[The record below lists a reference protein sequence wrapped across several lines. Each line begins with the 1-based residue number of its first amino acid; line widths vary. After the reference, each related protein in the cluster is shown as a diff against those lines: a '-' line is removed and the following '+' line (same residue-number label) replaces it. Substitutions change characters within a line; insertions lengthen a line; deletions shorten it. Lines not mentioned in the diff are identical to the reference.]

1 MSQELEKAAMRERLL
16 LARLAVPLDERAAL
30 SARASERLLHL
41 PPVAQATTIAF
52 YAAVGSEADPTP
64 AVEACVASGKRVV
77 FPRVSASGRVLEFA
91 VATHDE
97 LVPGAHRTREPP
109 PLAPPVP
116 LAEID
121 CIIVPGVAFDESCRR
136 LGRGGGFYDAT
147 LAELSPRATR
157 IGFAL
162 EPQIVPQVPS
172 EGHDI
177 PMHVVVTDARVL
189 HAASAART
197 ASH

>member
-1 MSQELEKAAMRERLL
+1 MRERLL
-16 LARLAVPLDERAAL
+16 LTRLAVPLEQRAAM

-41 PPVAQATTIAF
+41 PPVAQAATIAF

-64 AVEACVASGKRVV
+64 AVDACAAAGKRVL
-77 FPRVSASGRVLEFA
+77 FPRVSTSGRVLAFA
-91 VATHDE
+91 VATLEE

-109 PLAPPVP
+109 ALAPRVP
-116 LAEID
+116 LEEID
-121 CIIVPGVAFDESCRR
+121 CIIVPGVAFDASCRR

-147 LAELSPRATR
+147 LAELSPRSTR

-162 EPQIVPQVPS
+162 EPQIVSRVPS
-172 EGHDI
+172 EGHDV
-177 PMHVVVTDARVL
+177 PMHMVVTDARVL
-189 HAASAART
+189 HAAVAAST